1 MSEVVRQMPIGS
13 LVCGRQSS
21 SEGPRMMTD
30 VAASSGCSSAGG
42 KAGVYLCGYFSGRA
56 PLLPVDSPGRGFFIL
71 LTQFSDEASRKLYLL
86 FHTKDEQFLNPQYD
100 GSTRN
105 DFMTQPKPR
114 ICTFESRRASEMCKL
129 IEKFGGHA
137 TNAPS
142 MREMPLDQQSATL
155 EFAERLF
162 GEDVDILVLMTGV
175 GTRHM
180 ADAIATKYPRE
191 KMISALHDLTIV
203 VRGPKPTVVLKEWGV
218 PIHVRTPEPNTWREM
233 LIAMQEQLDLSGKRV
248 AVQEYGIS
256 NDEFLQSLR
265 ASGAVVE
272 SVIVYRWD
280 LPLDRGPLEFAITEQ
295 IKNPFDVLMFT
306 SAQQIRH
313 ALQVAEELGNKEKF
327 RESLLQSKI
336 CSVGPTCSETLVECG
351 LQVDFEASPPKMGP
365 LVRGAMELVS
375 AG

>member
-1 MSEVVRQMPIGS
+1 
-13 LVCGRQSS
+13 
-21 SEGPRMMTD
+21 MT
-30 VAASSGCSSAGG
+30 
-42 KAGVYLCGYFSGRA
+42 
-56 PLLPVDSPGRGFFIL
+56 
-71 LTQFSDEASRKLYLL
+71 
-86 FHTKDEQFLNPQYD
+86 H
-100 GSTRN
+100 
-105 DFMTQPKPR
+105 PKPR
-114 ICTFESRRASEMCKL
+114 ICAFESRRASEMRKL
-129 IEKFGGHA
+129 IEKFGGEA

-142 MREMPLDQQSATL
+142 MREIPLDQQSVTL

-162 GEDVDILVLMTGV
+162 AGDIDILVLMTGV

-180 ADAIATKYPRE
+180 ADAIATKHPRE
-191 KMISALHDLTIV
+191 QLISALREITIV

-233 LIAMQEQLDLSGKRV
+233 LVAMQEQLDLSGKRV

-256 NDEFLQSLR
+256 NDEFLKSLR
-265 ASGAVVE
+265 TSGAAVE

-280 LPLDRGPLEFAITEQ
+280 LPLDRGPLEEAIIEQ
-295 IKNPFDVLMFT
+295 IGNPFDVLMFT

-313 ALQVAEELGNKEKF
+313 ALRVAEQLGNEEVF
-327 RESLLQSKI
+327 RGALSQSKI